1 MVLGC
6 HSIGFLY
13 SPTMLTNTEIALKR
27 NDYIALIIEHNVN
40 QGIKDTD
47 AFVNYVIHHLPY
59 MNELALKIELE
70 ELEEKAV

>member
-1 MVLGC
+1 M
-6 HSIGFLY
+6 
-13 SPTMLTNTEIALKR
+13 KR

-47 AFVNYVIHHLPY
+47 AFVNYIIHHLPY